1 MWWILNLAHHIHH
14 RGNGCRWQSFGICR
28 EKINVRKMIFCSMN
42 LRVDVLK
49 NYFVLKIVFNL
60 LLSKNFL

>member
-1 MWWILNLAHHIHH
+1 MWWILILAHHIHH
-14 RGNGCRWQSFGICR
+14 RGNGCRRQSFGICR